1 MTAWILSIAGV
12 TILSV
17 VVDLILPSG
26 QTAKYI
32 KNIFAF
38 VMILVIISPLP
49 ALIKGNFNVNDIFE
63 SEEIVL
69 QEDYIYQVN
78 RDKLTALE
86 EEITSSLE
94 EKGIKNVV
102 VTINADIF
110 QIEMKI
116 LEVNVDLSD
125 LVIDENSG
133 HIDIEKAIT
142 EVVNRLVGEEVI
154 IIFNE

>member
-102 VTINADIF
+102 VAINADIF

>member
-69 QEDYIYQVN
+69 QEDYIYQIN

-125 LVIDENSG
+125 LVIDGNSG

-142 EVVNRLVGEEVI
+142 EVVNRLVGEGVI

>member
-142 EVVNRLVGEEVI
+142 EVVDRLAGEGVI

>member
-17 VVDLILPSG
+17 AVDLILPSG

-116 LEVNVDLSD
+116 LEVNVDLSN

>member
-142 EVVNRLVGEEVI
+142 EVVDRLVGEGVI

>member
-86 EEITSSLE
+86 KEITSSLE

-116 LEVNVDLSD
+116 LEVSVDLSD

>member
-86 EEITSSLE
+86 KEITSSLE

-142 EVVNRLVGEEVI
+142 EVVDRLVGEEVI

>member
-17 VVDLILPSG
+17 AVDLILPSG

>member
-69 QEDYIYQVN
+69 QKDYIYQVN

-142 EVVNRLVGEEVI
+142 EVVDRLVGEGVI

>member
-17 VVDLILPSG
+17 AVDLILPSG

-133 HIDIEKAIT
+133 HIVIEKAIT
-142 EVVNRLVGEEVI
+142 EVVDRLVGEEVI

>member
-78 RDKLTALE
+78 KDKLTALE

-142 EVVNRLVGEEVI
+142 EVVNRLVGEGVI

>member
-102 VTINADIF
+102 ITINADIF

-142 EVVNRLVGEEVI
+142 EVVDRLVGEGVI

>member
-142 EVVNRLVGEEVI
+142 DIIVELVGEEVI

>member
-142 EVVNRLVGEEVI
+142 EVVDRLVGEEVI

>member
-78 RDKLTALE
+78 KDKLTALE

-142 EVVNRLVGEEVI
+142 EVVDRLVGEEVI

>member
-142 EVVNRLVGEEVI
+142 EVVNRLIGEEVI

>member
-17 VVDLILPSG
+17 AVDLILPSG

-78 RDKLTALE
+78 KDKLTALE

>member
-102 VTINADIF
+102 ITINADIF

>member
-1 MTAWILSIAGV
+1 MTAWILPIAGV

-78 RDKLTALE
+78 RDKLAALE

-142 EVVNRLVGEEVI
+142 EVVDRLVGEEVI

>member
-142 EVVNRLVGEEVI
+142 EVVNRLVGEGVI

>member
-78 RDKLTALE
+78 KDKLTALE

>member
-17 VVDLILPSG
+17 AVDLILPSG

-142 EVVNRLVGEEVI
+142 EVVDRLVGEEVI

>member
-116 LEVNVDLSD
+116 LEVSVDLSD

>member
-102 VTINADIF
+102 ITINADIF

-142 EVVNRLVGEEVI
+142 EVVDRLVGEEVI

>member
-17 VVDLILPSG
+17 LVDLILPSG

-32 KNIFAF
+32 KNVFAF
-38 VMILVIISPLP
+38 VLILVIISPLP
-49 ALIKGNFNVNDIFE
+49 SLIKGKFNVNDIFE
-63 SEEIVL
+63 SEEIIL
-69 QEDYIYQVN
+69 QEDFIYQVN

-86 EEITSSLE
+86 KSITEALDEE
-94 EKGIKNVV
+94 GFKNVL

-110 QIEMKI
+110 QIDMQIKEI
-116 LEVNVDLSD
+116 NVDLSD

-142 EVVNRLVGEEVI
+142 EIIVKLVGEEVI

>member
-86 EEITSSLE
+86 EEITSRLE
-94 EKGIKNVV
+94 NNGIKNVV

>member
-86 EEITSSLE
+86 KEITSSLE

-133 HIDIEKAIT
+133 HIVIEKAIT
-142 EVVNRLVGEEVI
+142 EVVDRLVGEEVI

>member
-78 RDKLTALE
+78 KDKLTALE

-133 HIDIEKAIT
+133 HIVIEKAIT
-142 EVVNRLVGEEVI
+142 EVVDRLVGEEVI

>member
-86 EEITSSLE
+86 KEITSSLE

>member
-63 SEEIVL
+63 SEEIV
-69 QEDYIYQVN
+69 
-78 RDKLTALE
+78 
-86 EEITSSLE
+86 
-94 EKGIKNVV
+94 
-102 VTINADIF
+102 
-110 QIEMKI
+110 
-116 LEVNVDLSD
+116 
-125 LVIDENSG
+125 
-133 HIDIEKAIT
+133 
-142 EVVNRLVGEEVI
+142 
-154 IIFNE
+154 

>member
-78 RDKLTALE
+78 KDKLTALE

-142 EVVNRLVGEEVI
+142 EVVNRLIGEEVI

>member
-17 VVDLILPSG
+17 AVDLILPSG

-86 EEITSSLE
+86 EEIASSLE

-116 LEVNVDLSD
+116 LEVDVDLSD

>member
-17 VVDLILPSG
+17 AVDLILPSG

-86 EEITSSLE
+86 EEIASSLE

-142 EVVNRLVGEEVI
+142 EVVDRLVGEGVI

>member
-17 VVDLILPSG
+17 AVDLILPSG

-86 EEITSSLE
+86 KEITSSLE

-116 LEVNVDLSD
+116 LEVSVDLSD

>member
-142 EVVNRLVGEEVI
+142 EVVDRIVGEGVI

>member
-86 EEITSSLE
+86 KEITSSLE

-125 LVIDENSG
+125 LVIDGNSG

>member
-1 MTAWILSIAGV
+1 MTSWILSIAGV

-94 EKGIKNVV
+94 EKGIKHVV

>member
-133 HIDIEKAIT
+133 HIVIEKAIT
-142 EVVNRLVGEEVI
+142 EVVDRLVGEEVI